1 MVQLLLEYW
10 VDPNAKD
17 KPESTALHIAARG
30 KNPLGAK
37 LLLDS
42 GADRQAKNK
51 SGNTPL
57 HDLEDET
64 APVFTDTK
72 AAYRQQVMR

>member
-10 VDPNAKD
+10 ADPNAKD
-17 KPESTALHIAARG
+17 KHDSTALHIAARG

-51 SGNTPL
+51 SGNTTL
-57 HDLEDET
+57 HNLEDEI

-72 AAYRQQVMR
+72 VAYHQQVMR